1 MYFDTLNK
9 NIFKIWIRIKLIKYI
24 LRYLIISKY
33 DLYKVLY
40 HSILNMQIY
49 YLTNI
54 LQESL

>member
-24 LRYLIISKY
+24 LGYLIISKY